1 MKLGMFEIQH
11 KKEKDF
17 KQNQD
22 FRKYYPD
29 AVIQKLV
36 IIRNSVKKKKER
48 NVQKQ
53 DYRNYFPDDVLQLI
67 VLFFLNTDKLP

>member
-1 MKLGMFEIQH
+1 MFVIQH

-17 KQNQD
+17 KQYQD

-36 IIRNSVKKKKER
+36 IIRNSVKKMREKFR
-48 NVQKQ
+48 NKITVIIS
-53 DYRNYFPDDVLQLI
+53 RML
-67 VLFFLNTDKLP
+67 

>member
-1 MKLGMFEIQH
+1 MFEIQH

-36 IIRNSVKKKKER
+36 IIRNSVKKNER
-48 NVQKQ
+48 KVQKQ
-53 DYRNYFPDDVLQLI
+53 DYRNYFPDAVI
-67 VLFFLNTDKLP
+67 G

>member
-1 MKLGMFEIQH
+1 MFKIQH

-22 FRKYYPD
+22 FRKYYPY

-36 IIRNSVKKKKER
+36 IIRNSVKKNER

-53 DYRNYFPDDVLQLI
+53 DYRNYFPDAVIQLI
-67 VLFFLNTDKLP
+67 FLFF